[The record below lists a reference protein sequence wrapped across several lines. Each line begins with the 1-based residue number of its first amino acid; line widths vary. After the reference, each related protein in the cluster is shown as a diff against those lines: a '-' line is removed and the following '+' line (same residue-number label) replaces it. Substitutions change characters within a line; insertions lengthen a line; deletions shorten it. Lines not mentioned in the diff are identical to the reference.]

1 MPIRVVLA
9 DDHVLFR
16 AGLARVLVEEGFDVV
31 DEAGD
36 PDEVL
41 AKVADVQP
49 DVALLDIRMPPSHT
63 TEGLVVAQQIRE
75 RWPDVGILVLSQYV
89 EAHYAMKLVHDVTE
103 RGGYLLKDRV
113 TDIEQ
118 LAEAV
123 RRVAAGE
130 LVLDP
135 TIVAQL
141 VSRPRDV
148 SGVGALSD
156 REREVL
162 SLMAEGRSNQAI
174 CDRLSV
180 NVKTV
185 EAHVRSIFT
194 KLGLAASADD
204 SRRVLAVLA
213 YLRG

>member
-1 MPIRVVLA
+1 MLA

-16 AGLARVLVEEGFDVV
+16 AGLARMLVDEGFEVAG
-31 DEAGD
+31 EAGG
-36 PDEVL
+36 PDEML
-41 AKVADVQP
+41 EKIAEHPPAVAI
-49 DVALLDIRMPPSHT
+49 LDIRMPPTHT
-63 TEGLVVAQQIRE
+63 TEGLGVAQQIRE
-75 RWPDVGILVLSQYV
+75 SWPAVGILVLSQYV
-89 EAHYAMKLVHDVTE
+89 EAHYAMRLVRDVSE

-118 LAEAV
+118 LTEAI

-135 TIVAQL
+135 AIVAQL
-141 VSRPRDV
+141 VQRQRGS
-148 SGVGALSD
+148 SGVAALSD

-174 CDRLSV
+174 CDRLVV
-180 NVKTV
+180 NGKTV
-185 EAHVRSIFT
+185 EAHVRNIFT
-194 KLGLAASADD
+194 KLGLPASTDD
-204 SRRVLAVLA
+204 NRRVLAVLA